1 MKFDFSDDLKLLREQ
16 GWKFLQEHS
25 PPKAVNCVLESEK
38 PFKFTFLFL
47 PFINGK
53 IVRNKKIRG

>member
-25 PPKAVNCVLESEK
+25 PLKAVSCVLESEE
-38 PFKFTFLFL
+38 PFDAALG
-47 PFINGK
+47 NG
-53 IVRNKKIRG
+53 

>member
-25 PPKAVNCVLESEK
+25 SPKAVSCVLEGEE
-38 PFKFTFLFL
+38 PFDAVLG
-47 PFINGK
+47 NG
-53 IVRNKKIRG
+53 

>member
-1 MKFDFSDDLKLLREQ
+1 MKFDFSDALKLLREQ

-25 PPKAVNCVLESEK
+25 SPKVVSCVLEGEE
-38 PFKFTFLFL
+38 PLKFTFLFL
-47 PFINGK
+47 PFIKGK